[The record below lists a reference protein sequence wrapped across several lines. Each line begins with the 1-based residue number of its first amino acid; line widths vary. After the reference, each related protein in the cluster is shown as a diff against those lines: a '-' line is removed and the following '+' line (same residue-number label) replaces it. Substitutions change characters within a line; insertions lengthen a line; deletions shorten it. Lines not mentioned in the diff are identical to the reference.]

1 MAERHVK
8 HCRSPPL
15 FRFTYIKSV
24 NQWRYT
30 MKKVNLRELYP
41 DIYKTDTFIE
51 VTDDVEMVFKV
62 SKRLEEAYNRKKYR
76 YKAHYSLD
84 RNDGIEHDALLMQIT
99 PEQILEARQLK
110 EQVFTAVMALP
121 KSQAKR
127 IYAHFYLGMSI
138 TEIAIAEGVSKSR
151 ISESISYGL
160 KNLSK
165 KLK

>member
-1 MAERHVK
+1 
-8 HCRSPPL
+8 
-15 FRFTYIKSV
+15 
-24 NQWRYT
+24 

-41 DIYKTDTFIE
+41 DIYKTDSFVE
-51 VTDDVEMVFKV
+51 ATDDVRMVFKAY
-62 SKRLEEAYNRKKYR
+62 KRSEKAYDRKKYR

-84 RNDGIEHDALLMQIT
+84 RNDGIEHNTLLMQHT
-99 PEQILEARQLK
+99 PEQILEEKQLK

-127 IYAHFYLGMSI
+127 IYVHFYLGMSI

>member
-1 MAERHVK
+1 
-8 HCRSPPL
+8 
-15 FRFTYIKSV
+15 
-24 NQWRYT
+24 

-41 DIYKTDTFIE
+41 EIYKTDTFIE

-62 SKRLEEAYNRKKYR
+62 SKRSEEAYNRKKYR

-84 RNDGIEHDALLMQIT
+84 RNDGIECDALLLQIT
-99 PEQILEARQLK
+99 PELILEEMQLK

-121 KSQAKR
+121 KLQAKR
-127 IYAHFYLGMSI
+127 IYSHFYLGMSV

-151 ISESISYGL
+151 ISESIHYGI
-160 KNLSK
+160 KSLSK

>member
-1 MAERHVK
+1 
-8 HCRSPPL
+8 
-15 FRFTYIKSV
+15 
-24 NQWRYT
+24 
-30 MKKVNLRELYP
+30 
-41 DIYKTDTFIE
+41 
-51 VTDDVEMVFKV
+51 MVFKV

-84 RNDGIEHDALLMQIT
+84 RNDGIECDALLMQLT
-99 PEQILEARQLK
+99 PEQILEERQLK